1 MTVRTQDMQTVIA
14 GIAANQ
20 AGSQVAWRF
29 VQMHW
34 NKLVDQFGQG
44 NLILIPFKKGI
55 DICWGEA

>member
-1 MTVRTQDMQTVIA
+1 MLSIA

-44 NLILIPFKKGI
+44 NVLMGI
-55 DICWGEA
+55 DNCSVEA

>member
-1 MTVRTQDMQTVIA
+1 MLSIA

-44 NLILIPFKKGI
+44 NLLKGI
-55 DICWGEA
+55 TKYLFR

>member
-44 NLILIPFKKGI
+44 NVLKGI
-55 DICWGEA
+55 DNCLVEA